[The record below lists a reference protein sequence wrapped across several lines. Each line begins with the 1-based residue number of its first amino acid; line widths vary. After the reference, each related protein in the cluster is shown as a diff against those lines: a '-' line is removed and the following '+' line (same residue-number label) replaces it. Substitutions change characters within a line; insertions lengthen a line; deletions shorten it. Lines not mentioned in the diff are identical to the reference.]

1 MMSSFRKLS
10 LMRVRG
16 LTIAVAE
23 MGDERYVL
31 INNETS
37 EVVREVNRL
46 LGLRRCSVC
55 GRWVRPEGLGYVEI
69 INNRVTK
76 VLCRDCLGKAYL
88 DIAELMSQCVT
99 KY

>member
-1 MMSSFRKLS
+1 M
-10 LMRVRG
+10 
-16 LTIAVAE
+16 AVITLGNE
-23 MGDERYVL
+23 KHVLVNDEA
-31 INNETS
+31 S
-37 EVVREVNRL
+37 EVVKEVNRL

-88 DIAELMSQCVT
+88 DIAELMSQCIT

>member
-1 MMSSFRKLS
+1 MGSFRKLS
-10 LMRVRG
+10 LMRVKG

-23 MGDERYVL
+23 MDNERYVL
-31 INNETS
+31 INNEAS
-37 EVVREVNRL
+37 EVVSEVNRL
-46 LGLRRCSVC
+46 LGLRRCSSC
-55 GRWVRPEGLGYVEI
+55 GRWVGPEDLGYVEI